1 MCFLSWFDQCFDRL
15 LRQLWPLTHDVW
27 ALCVQVIRKGEV
39 SCCWICTTCKDN
51 EYVQDEFTCKAC
63 ELGWWPDNDLAGRRE
78 KKLWAHLLLFFY
90 FCFYEAYPS
99 LFSVSYLVTN
109 QRSYFTHV
117 MYLLLADTHL
127 FCSLVRT
134 LQSQTLAFKHH
145 HVQMSQLDTS
155 FCMML
160 YITRS
165 HDSALLALSTST
177 PLPPKV
183 TLLTSLLPAL
193 CLVVPQ
199 WLFWQRF
206 IELRGALSSQV

>member
-1 MCFLSWFDQCFDRL
+1 MCFLSWFDQCFDQL
-15 LRQLWPLTHDVW
+15 LRHLWPLTLDVW

-78 KKLWAHLLLFFY
+78 RKLWAHLLLFLWNSSVPFLY
-90 FCFYEAYPS
+90 FLPRNQPTLIFHTLHVFAPS
-99 LFSVSYLVTN
+99 WHTFVLLPRQDATITN
-109 QRSYFTHV
+109 ARIQTSSCSNFTAWH
-117 MYLLLADTHL
+117 LLLL
-127 FCSLVRT
+127 
-134 LQSQTLAFKHH
+134 
-145 HVQMSQLDTS
+145 
-155 FCMML
+155 ML

-206 IELRGALSSQV
+206 IELRGAFSSQV